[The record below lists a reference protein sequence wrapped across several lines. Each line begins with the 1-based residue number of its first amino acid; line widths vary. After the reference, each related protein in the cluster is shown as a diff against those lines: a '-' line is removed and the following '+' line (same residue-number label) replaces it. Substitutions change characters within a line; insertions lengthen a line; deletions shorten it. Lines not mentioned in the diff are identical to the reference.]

1 MRRFAHP
8 RNDRIRI
15 TESTCE
21 TSPFFMLSSTTPWK
35 YDVFCIPNVI
45 WISCF
50 MTNLSSGKPDGSH
63 PVRSSYRGTSYT
75 APASL
80 ICPRRAS
87 DLLGAERCDP
97 QPSRVK
103 RCHAA
108 GTPRRVDEAV
118 RTSCSPVSIG
128 CCILVPQ
135 QTVFLPDA
143 SSCGPRSTFVRR
155 ARDSDSRDACREPSV
170 CMACPSPPF
179 LISPT

>member
-1 MRRFAHP
+1 MRILHVKCTFP
-8 RNDRIRI
+8 
-15 TESTCE
+15 
-21 TSPFFMLSSTTPWK
+21 
-35 YDVFCIPNVI
+35 
-45 WISCF
+45 
-50 MTNLSSGKPDGSH
+50 G
-63 PVRSSYRGTSYT
+63 PVRRPSDPGVSISRKSTQEGAPVTCASGFRDYDLPRPHAFSTDTSDYCPLFRSFCRGTSYT

-143 SSCGPRSTFVRR
+143 SSCVPRSTFVRR